1 MYIKKFII
9 CDPIHQKSRRH
20 IFFGRKKWRKK
31 KRKLK
36 KRKRNWLKSLEKILV
51 ISGFYHERADVN
63 FLLGKLD
70 DVSFSDEF
78 DEKRLDSFIE
88 VKLDS

>member
-1 MYIKKFII
+1 M
-9 CDPIHQKSRRH
+9 
-20 IFFGRKKWRKK
+20 
-31 KRKLK
+31 
-36 KRKRNWLKSLEKILV
+36 V
-51 ISGFYHERADVN
+51 ISGFYHERADAN